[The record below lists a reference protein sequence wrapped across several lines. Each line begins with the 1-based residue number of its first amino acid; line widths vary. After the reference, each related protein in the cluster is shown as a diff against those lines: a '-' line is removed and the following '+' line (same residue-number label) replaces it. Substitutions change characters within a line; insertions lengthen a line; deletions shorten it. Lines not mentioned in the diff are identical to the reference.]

1 MLVRGRTVEVSLSV
15 MLLEDHL
22 VELAEADYFR
32 ISRTFIRTVVCCLSL
47 VSLALLILSI
57 SSTYIFTH
65 GIKPPPKEEE
75 EEEYKNETEMERIM
89 DGICC
94 LLLHWSW

>member
-32 ISRTFIRTVVCCLSL
+32 ISRTFIRTVVCCLLSR
-47 VSLALLILSI
+47 LLCLSCRYRQR
-57 SSTYIFTH
+57 TFLL
-65 GIKPPPKEEE
+65 
-75 EEEYKNETEMERIM
+75 TE
-89 DGICC
+89 
-94 LLLHWSW
+94 